1 MQQEL
6 AWECMVW
13 CLLGSTE
20 VVTLG
25 GSMVTRLCPNHSLPN
40 ETKRRNK
47 NKQKK
52 PQNFLG
58 TCVSWV
64 PASPGETEQ
73 AVQGLPL
80 FLPVSSALRFSKVHP
95 RDISHGARLCGPS
108 VPQLSAIL
116 IKPQL
121 LYWHSF
127 ENIWLYI
134 LLSSP
139 HLSAHIIWFLLLS
152 IKWYPYL
159 AYRVSFGLSSFF
171 LELNLFYFFFNFSS
185 LSFFSPFIHIHFP
198 LFLFLSLPPHKT
210 FFFLLLYCFVIFVL
224 YLFQRNQQIL
234 WSLALMISCISFPV
248 RLIALHHGVGLI
260 CFIQWHFPDENL
272 NQINAFT
279 INIKLR

>member
-1 MQQEL
+1 M
-6 AWECMVW
+6 
-13 CLLGSTE
+13 
-20 VVTLG
+20 
-25 GSMVTRLCPNHSLPN
+25 
-40 ETKRRNK
+40 
-47 NKQKK
+47 
-52 PQNFLG
+52 
-58 TCVSWV
+58 

-127 ENIWLYI
+127 ENIWLYM

-171 LELNLFYFFFNFSS
+171 LELNLFYFFLTSLHFHFFPLLFTFTFLFSCFWVCLLTKLFSS
-185 LSFFSPFIHIHFP
+185 
-198 LFLFLSLPPHKT
+198 
-210 FFFLLLYCFVIFVL
+210 FFFTASL
-224 YLFQRNQQIL
+224 YL
-234 WSLALMISCISFPV
+234 SYISF
-248 RLIALHHGVGLI
+248 RG
-260 CFIQWHFPDENL
+260 
-272 NQINAFT
+272 INRFYDP
-279 INIKLR
+279 